1 MSNEKNA
8 VLVRESENRAAEL
21 RYLDRLFESVFGE
34 SPLRHAHGLVGM
46 GWTPAVD
53 IRETEGE
60 LILTAALPGLTKQ
73 DVNLEIKE
81 NTLVISGTL
90 KTESGDQ
97 DSWVRRELPRGEFY
111 RAFSLPADVLTAKAK
126 AAMANGV
133 LEIRLPKAVQ
143 AKPRRISID

>member
-1 MSNEKNA
+1 MNNEQNA
-8 VLVRESENRAAEL
+8 VLVRESENRAADL

-34 SPLRHAHGLVGM
+34 SPLCRAQGALSL

-53 IRETEGE
+53 IRETGTE
-60 LILTAALPGLTKQ
+60 LVISAALPGLTKQ

-90 KTESGDQ
+90 KAEAAEQ

-111 RAFSLPADVLTAKAK
+111 RAFSLPADAQTGKAK
-126 AAMANGV
+126 ASMANGV
-133 LEIRLPKAVQ
+133 LEIRLPKAEES
-143 AKPRRISID
+143 KPRRISID